1 MSFSKPNASA
11 ATRTKNR
18 TPNDRTDSSGMCSVC
33 VDECPGICE
42 IGKSAFR
49 SVENLYPQPFGVI
62 TAGADKAYPVDFS
75 HLNIMG
81 TAVGAVGIAPDSDK
95 AIFDNVNTE
104 TRLGKDK
111 GIKLKMPIMIPG
123 LGSTKV
129 AKTHWDGLA
138 IGSAIS
144 GTALTIGENVGG
156 MDEQSKISNGKI
168 THCPDL
174 EYRVKTYQSWQ
185 QDGYGLIVMQ
195 ENVED
200 SRLGILE
207 YGVEKLGVQ
216 AVEMKWGQ
224 GAKDIGGEVKIN
236 NLEKAKMLRD
246 RGYIV
251 LPDPYDNEV
260 AGSFGKSFKE
270 FERHSRVGM
279 VNEDDFVKRVKA
291 LRNAG
296 AKYVFLKTGAYR
308 PADLA
313 RAVWYCSIAGVDV
326 LTVDGAGGG
335 TGMSP
340 WHMMNEWGVPTL
352 YISALT
358 YNYVHQLASKGHY
371 VPDVIL
377 AGGLAFEDDIFKAF
391 ALGAPY
397 VKAVGMARS
406 PLCAAHVGTVVANQI
421 KEGKIDKFIADYGS
435 NVEEIFVL
443 ASKVKRLFGTGKKEV
458 PPNAL
463 GLYSYYQR
471 LSQGLRQLMCGSR
484 KFALEYI
491 TRDDIVA
498 LTRDAADVTG
508 ITYIM
513 DADKAEAQKILSGK
527 GSKTKAKPVAKAKP
541 VTKEKAVG
549 KVAPSKTKPAAKA
562 KAASVVMPK
571 AKTAV
576 KKKGG
581 K

>member
-18 TPNDRTDSSGMCSVC
+18 TPNDRTPASGMCSVC
-33 VDECPGICE
+33 VDDCPGFCE

-49 SVENLYPQPFGVI
+49 ASENLYPQPFGVI
-62 TAGADKAYPVDFS
+62 TAGADKEYPLDFS

-81 TAVGAVGIAPDSDK
+81 TAVGAVGIEADSDK
-95 AIFDNVNTE
+95 AIFENVNAE

-111 GIKLKMPIMIPG
+111 GIKLKLPIMIPG
-123 LGSTKV
+123 LGSTNV

-144 GTALTIGENVGG
+144 GTGLTIGENVGG
-156 MDEQSKISNGKI
+156 MDVNTKLENGKI

-174 EYRVKTYQSWQ
+174 EYRVKTFQSWQ
-185 QDGYGLIVMQ
+185 KDGYGLIVMQ

-200 SRLGILE
+200 SRLGVLE
-207 YGVEKLGVQ
+207 YGINKLGVQ

-236 NLEKAKMLRD
+236 NLEKARLLRD

-251 LPDPYDNEV
+251 LPDPYDNTV
-260 AGSFGKSFKE
+260 AAVFGKAFKE

-279 VNEDDFVKRVKA
+279 VNEEGFVKRVEA
-291 LRNAG
+291 LRKAG

-313 RAVWYCSIAGVDV
+313 RAVRYCSIAGVDV

-352 YISALT
+352 YIASLT
-358 YNYVHQLASKGHY
+358 YNYVHKLASKGQY
-371 VPDVIL
+371 VPDIIL
-377 AGGLAFEDDIFKAF
+377 AGGFAFEDDIFKAM

-406 PLCAAHVGTVVANQI
+406 PLCAAHVGKLVSEQI
-421 KEGKIDKFIADYGS
+421 NKNAVDKTIEPYGRTMDE
-435 NVEEIFVL
+435 VFVL
-443 ASKVKRLFGTGKKEV
+443 ASRTKRLFSSNGKEV
-458 PPNAL
+458 PAGAL
-463 GLYSYYQR
+463 GVYSYYQR

-484 KFALEYI
+484 KFALEHL
-491 TRDDIVA
+491 TRNDIVT
-498 LTRDAADVTG
+498 LTREAAEVTG
-508 ITYIM
+508 IRYIM
-513 DADKAEAQKILSGK
+513 DADSEEAEQILSGK
-527 GSKTKAKPVAKAKP
+527 EKTKAKTVVKAMPKQKSKPKVTPKPKAKP
-541 VTKEKAVG
+541 
-549 KVAPSKTKPAAKA
+549 KPKGKA
-562 KAASVVMPK
+562 KK
-571 AKTAV
+571 
-576 KKKGG
+576 
-581 K
+581 